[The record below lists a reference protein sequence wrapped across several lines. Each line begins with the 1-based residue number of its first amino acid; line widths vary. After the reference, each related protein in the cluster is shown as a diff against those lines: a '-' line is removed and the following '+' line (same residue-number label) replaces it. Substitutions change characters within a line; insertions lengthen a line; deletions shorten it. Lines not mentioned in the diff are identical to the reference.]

1 MVSVI
6 DENLQHDHSDR
17 KSEAD
22 VLEIFVR
29 VNREGTPLSRSDLIF
44 SMLKLNW
51 REAAESLPDFVR
63 QINEGNT
70 FELNNDFVIRCL
82 FAVSDLG
89 TKFELDLLR
98 KKNNVE
104 LLRKNFQ
111 GCCDAIRSVVDSV
124 SRDCWCAS
132 SSLLGGQTTL
142 VPFVYYLFH
151 APKHEVPTGQIDA
164 FRKALYLSAFARPFS
179 RYADS
184 RLWKFIR
191 QEIKPLAEKKDYHF
205 PFDRLVAWVKYWESV
220 TGFDERLLQSNVA
233 LTLHVLQNLSTN
245 KVKYERNAGQIDH
258 IFPRAELR
266 KKESFAESEINHFG
280 NFWILAK
287 GKNQNKSDK
296 HPAKFFED
304 VSDPEMQRAIID
316 RDMLDY
322 RRYRTFLKE
331 RSEKIL
337 DAVGKRLGF
346 SEADFGPQA

>member
-1 MVSVI
+1 
-6 DENLQHDHSDR
+6 
-17 KSEAD
+17 
-22 VLEIFVR
+22 
-29 VNREGTPLSRSDLIF
+29 
-44 SMLKLNW
+44 
-51 REAAESLPDFVR
+51 
-63 QINEGNT
+63 
-70 FELNNDFVIRCL
+70 
-82 FAVSDLG
+82 
-89 TKFELDLLR
+89 
-98 KKNNVE
+98 
-104 LLRKNFQ
+104 
-111 GCCDAIRSVVDSV
+111 
-124 SRDCWCAS
+124 
-132 SSLLGGQTTL
+132 
-142 VPFVYYLFH
+142 
-151 APKHEVPTGQIDA
+151 VPTGQIDA
-164 FRKALYLSAFARPFS
+164 FRKSLYLSAFARPFS

-191 QEIKPLAEKKDYHF
+191 REIKPLAEKKDYRF
-205 PFDRLVAWVKYWESV
+205 PFDQLVAWVKYWESV

-266 KKESFAESEINHFG
+266 KKEVFTEPEINHFG

-304 VSDPEMQRAIID
+304 VSDLEMQRAIID

-337 DAVGKRLGF
+337 EDVGKRLGF
-346 SEADFGPQA
+346 SEADFRSQA

>member
-1 MVSVI
+1 M
-6 DENLQHDHSDR
+6 
-17 KSEAD
+17 
-22 VLEIFVR
+22 
-29 VNREGTPLSRSDLIF
+29 
-44 SMLKLNW
+44 
-51 REAAESLPDFVR
+51 
-63 QINEGNT
+63 
-70 FELNNDFVIRCL
+70 
-82 FAVSDLG
+82 
-89 TKFELDLLR
+89 
-98 KKNNVE
+98 
-104 LLRKNFQ
+104 
-111 GCCDAIRSVVDSV
+111 
-124 SRDCWCAS
+124 
-132 SSLLGGQTTL
+132 
-142 VPFVYYLFH
+142 
-151 APKHEVPTGQIDA
+151 
-164 FRKALYLSAFARPFS
+164 
-179 RYADS
+179 
-184 RLWKFIR
+184 
-191 QEIKPLAEKKDYHF
+191 AEKKDYHF

-266 KKESFAESEINHFG
+266 KKELFAEPEINHFG

-337 DAVGKRLGF
+337 EAVGKRLGF

>member
-1 MVSVI
+1 M
-6 DENLQHDHSDR
+6 
-17 KSEAD
+17 
-22 VLEIFVR
+22 
-29 VNREGTPLSRSDLIF
+29 
-44 SMLKLNW
+44 
-51 REAAESLPDFVR
+51 
-63 QINEGNT
+63 
-70 FELNNDFVIRCL
+70 
-82 FAVSDLG
+82 
-89 TKFELDLLR
+89 
-98 KKNNVE
+98 
-104 LLRKNFQ
+104 
-111 GCCDAIRSVVDSV
+111 
-124 SRDCWCAS
+124 
-132 SSLLGGQTTL
+132 
-142 VPFVYYLFH
+142 
-151 APKHEVPTGQIDA
+151 
-164 FRKALYLSAFARPFS
+164 
-179 RYADS
+179 
-184 RLWKFIR
+184 
-191 QEIKPLAEKKDYHF
+191 AEKKDYHF

-304 VSDPEMQRAIID
+304 VSDLEMQRAIID

-337 DAVGKRLGF
+337 EDVGKRLGF
-346 SEADFGPQA
+346 SEADFRSQA